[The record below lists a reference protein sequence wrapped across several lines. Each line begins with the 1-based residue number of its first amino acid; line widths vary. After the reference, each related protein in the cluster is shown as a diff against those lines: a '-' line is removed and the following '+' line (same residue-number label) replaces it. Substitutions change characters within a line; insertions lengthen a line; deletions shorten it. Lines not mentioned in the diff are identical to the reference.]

1 MASEGSVAPKE
12 RVNIRY
18 RPATGD
24 AKEEIELPFKHVVLG
39 DFTLK
44 PDETAVEDRD
54 RINVDKDNF
63 NDVMKGMDLSMDINV
78 NDRLSGEDDAQ
89 MPVSLKFDSLK
100 DFEPEQVVSQVPE
113 LRKLL
118 ELRQVLTAL
127 KGPLGNV
134 PAFRKAIQG
143 IMDDDGAKAKLL
155 SELGIGQDGEG

>member
-44 PDETAVEDRD
+44 PDETPLEDRE
-54 RINVDKDNF
+54 RVNVDKDNF
-63 NDVMKGMDLSMDINV
+63 SDVMRGLDLSVDVNV
-78 NDRLSGEDDAQ
+78 EDRLSGEEGAQ

-118 ELRQVLTAL
+118 ELRNALTAL

-134 PAFRKAIQG
+134 PSFRKAIQG
-143 IMDDDGAKAKLL
+143 VMDNDGSKAQLL
-155 SELGIGQDGEG
+155 SELGLGKDGDG